1 MANGT
6 AWRLVSRCATVEDLI
21 RVFRTLAGP
30 EGLTAIPVT
39 GAPVASGRGRVVV
52 TLASRVAVL
61 DGEAEVS
68 VGGATAG
75 AAGAPAGATIDVR
88 YLRLDA
94 RGKGLL
100 AHMVEHAAAAVPPAV
115 PRHLVPL
122 GAAIGVAQGGAVDAA
137 AATCAVEAMAPA
149 GAARPDLATVRMP
162 GSAREPAPPTIRQAP
177 LPVPVP
183 GAAVGAGAAPMTADG
198 RARREQQRTLMGIPV
213 VGPAPPSVAGAPAAM
228 PAPAR
233 PRPGGTGAAPASSTP
248 ARSTPTRGAS
258 SSAVVA
264 AGTPPGVPTDSVPV
278 PRHGVEHETGPTQ
291 PTRGAVMHAIA
302 AAASTSHGAPGAL
315 DLGPTVPTAAPAGMS
330 AVPSGPVEAAPIVPT
345 VTVVGD
351 DLPTDVV
358 VALPEA
364 VAEVGSADATEP
376 LPTTLPPRAV
386 PIVVPPSPPPPAS
399 SPGWSMAP
407 PPVAAMAPPPM
418 AAMAPPPVA
427 AMAPPPVAAMA
438 PPPVAAMAPPPV
450 ASMAPP
456 PVAAMAPPPMAAMA
470 PPPAAAM
477 APVAA
482 GAPYYPRPYPSSAA
496 PAWSAPELVDRD
508 DDMTEM
514 IQLGG
519 PAARRRWPVIAVTSG
534 LIVIGVAVMVV
545 IAARGGGGDG
555 GAAGRPPAASA
566 APAASGASAP
576 AAPGGSPR
584 AGAPGGAVEPA
595 AATTPPP
602 AVESP
607 PEPPPIAPGASPP
620 PASGTCAVAL
630 SSSPEAVQVVR
641 DGQILGETPFT
652 YDGPCTPYEVT
663 FRRDRYQPVTRQVAA
678 GAAALEVRLERPVFE
693 VKVTSRP
700 SGATVTIGDVVVGKT
715 PATIALPGFET
726 TSLVLARRGLT
737 ATQRVYP
744 DRDGHKVDVKLR
756 RKR

>member
-418 AAMAPPPVA
+418 AAMAPPP
-427 AMAPPPVAAMA
+427 
-438 PPPVAAMAPPPV
+438 
-450 ASMAPP
+450 
-456 PVAAMAPPPMAAMA
+456 
-470 PPPAAAM
+470 AAAM